1 MWLGGFRLWAW
12 GLSFFLSFF
21 ACCLP
26 PWHLLLTPASIFPA
40 PGASCGLRPPMSSR
54 PLPNC
59 PVNSINSRTFFPAQ
73 LKPQVPWE
81 ARLLEQVLFLAQRPR
96 TSVLLLPQS
105 LQHQCLELS
114 GFKSDLW
121 IRSKMSRE
129 GVDIN
134 AAPQHGTTDPTDSLK
149 TCFPSACY
157 HQDAAVRN
165 YDTKATLLLVQ
176 NLARE
181 SRFQHEG
188 C

>member
-1 MWLGGFRLWAW
+1 MWLGGFPLWAW

-26 PWHLLLTPASIFPA
+26 PWRLLLTPASIFPA

-73 LKPQVPWE
+73 LKPQVHWE
-81 ARLLEQVLFLAQRPR
+81 ARLLEQILFLAQRPR
-96 TSVLLLPQS
+96 TSVLLSPQS

-121 IRSKMSRE
+121 IPSKMPRE

-134 AAPQHGTTDPTDSLK
+134 AAPHPGATDPTDSLK

-165 YDTKATLLLVQ
+165 YDTKATLLPVQ